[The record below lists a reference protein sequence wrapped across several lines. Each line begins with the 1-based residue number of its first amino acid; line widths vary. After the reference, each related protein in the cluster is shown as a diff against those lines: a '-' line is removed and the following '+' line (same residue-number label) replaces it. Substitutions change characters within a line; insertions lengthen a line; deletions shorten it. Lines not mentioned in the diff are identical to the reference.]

1 MLVERRVALFVV
13 RVKRR
18 RRPTNVF
25 SWQSREGRM
34 VNVHMIVGTL
44 VLIAYVALA
53 ITNGMQLS
61 GARTFSWSR
70 QLSMAA
76 AGLLLLQYVLGFGL
90 LGSHS
95 ITATHYLVALAA
107 IIPVGY
113 EHMVAN
119 TQDVPS
125 TRARLGMLAASAT
138 ALLVLIAYAIAE
150 SR

>member
-1 MLVERRVALFVV
+1 
-13 RVKRR
+13 
-18 RRPTNVF
+18 
-25 SWQSREGRM
+25 M

-44 VLIAYVALA
+44 VLIAYIALT
-53 ITNGMQLS
+53 IVNGLQLS

-76 AGLLLLQYVLGFGL
+76 AGLLFLQYVLGFSL

-95 ITATHYLVALAA
+95 ITPAHYLIALAA

-119 TQDVPS
+119 TQETTS
-125 TRARLGMLAASAT
+125 TRARLGMFAAAT
-138 ALLVLIAYAIAE
+138 TTVLVLIAYAIAE